1 MYGWST
7 RMLLTHNLEQGVSQS
22 DLARQAQGTRSG
34 AWCVI
39 RSAPALHELQ
49 VGRDSCAKE
58 C

>member
-34 AWCVI
+34 A
-39 RSAPALHELQ
+39 
-49 VGRDSCAKE
+49 
-58 C
+58 